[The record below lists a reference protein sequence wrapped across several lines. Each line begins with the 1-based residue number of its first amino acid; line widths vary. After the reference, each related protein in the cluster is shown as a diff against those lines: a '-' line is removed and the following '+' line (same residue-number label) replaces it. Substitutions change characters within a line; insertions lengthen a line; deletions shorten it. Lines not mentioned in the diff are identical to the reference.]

1 MYALING
8 QELLLG
14 PIGFNVRM
22 INFELEELELP
33 ERFRVSSSD
42 YQNVP
47 LSITDDVKIIPA
59 RNQYPEFDSKYEY
72 LYGPVHE
79 IKEDEV
85 VFNYWKADR
94 TLEDIK
100 AVYKLQVK
108 PERQR
113 RENTSIKVT
122 VNGTEI
128 EVSTDRE
135 NRLALVSKV
144 VSGEGSFN
152 FKFDNSVWVEV
163 SKVDLQTIISA
174 IDAKVQ
180 EAYDWELAKLQEID
194 TCETKEAVYE
204 VEITPPVVNPVTP
217 NAQY

>member
-22 INFELEELELP
+22 INSELEELELP

-42 YQNVP
+42 YQNIP
-47 LSITDDVKIIPA
+47 LSITNEVKILPA
-59 RNQYPEFDSKYEY
+59 RNQQPEFDPKYEY

-100 AVYKLQVK
+100 AVYKLRVK
-108 PERQR
+108 PERQL
-113 RENTSIKVT
+113 RENTSINVT
-122 VNGTEI
+122 VNSTEV

-135 NRLALVSKV
+135 NRLALTSKV
-144 VSGEGSFN
+144 VSGDGPFN
-152 FKFDNSVWVEV
+152 FKFANGVWVEV

-194 TCETKEAVYE
+194 ACETKEAVYE
-204 VEITPPVVNPVTP
+204 VEITPPVSNPVTP
-217 NAQY
+217 NA

>member
-8 QELLLG
+8 QELFLG

-22 INFELEELELP
+22 INSELEELELP

-42 YQNVP
+42 YQNIP
-47 LSITDDVKIIPA
+47 LSITNEVKILPA
-59 RNQYPEFDSKYEY
+59 RNQQPEFDPKYEY

-100 AVYKLQVK
+100 AVYKLRVK
-108 PERQR
+108 PERQL
-113 RENTSIKVT
+113 RENTSINVT
-122 VNGTEI
+122 VNSTEV

-135 NRLALVSKV
+135 NRLALTSKV
-144 VSGEGSFN
+144 VSGDGPFN
-152 FKFDNSVWVEV
+152 FKFANGVWVEV

-194 TCETKEAVYE
+194 ACETKEAVYE

-217 NAQY
+217 NA

>member
-1 MYALING
+1 MYALVNG

-22 INFELEELELP
+22 INSVLEEELELP
-33 ERFRVSSSD
+33 ERFKVSSAD

-47 LSITDDVKIIPA
+47 LSITDEVKILPA
-59 RNQYPEFDSKYEY
+59 RNQSPPFDPNYEY

-85 VFNYWKADR
+85 VFNYWKADKS
-94 TLEDIK
+94 LEQIK
-100 AVYKLQVK
+100 NERKVGVK

-113 RENTSIKVT
+113 RENTSITVT
-122 VNGTEI
+122 VNDTEI
-128 EVSTDRE
+128 SVSTDRE
-135 NRLALVSKV
+135 NRLALTSKV
-144 VSGEGSFN
+144 VSGDGPFN
-152 FKFDNSVWVEV
+152 FKFDNGVWVEV
-163 SKVDLQTIISA
+163 TKADLQTIISA

-194 TCETKEAVYE
+194 ACETKEAVYE
-204 VEITPPVVNPVTP
+204 VEIVPPVERPEAP
-217 NAQY
+217 NA

>member
-1 MYALING
+1 MYALVNG

-14 PIGFNVRM
+14 PIAFNVRM
-22 INFELEELELP
+22 INSELEELELL
-33 ERFRVSSSD
+33 ERFRVSSAD

-47 LSITDDVKIIPA
+47 LTIVDEVKILPA
-59 RNQYPEFDSKYEY
+59 RNQSPPFDPNYEY

-94 TLEDIK
+94 SLEDIK
-100 AVYKLQVK
+100 EQYKIKVK

-113 RENTSIKVT
+113 RENALIKVA
-122 VNGTEI
+122 VNDTEV

-135 NRLALVSKV
+135 NRLALTSKV
-144 VSGEGSFN
+144 VSGDGPFN
-152 FKFDNSVWVEV
+152 FKFASGVWVEV
-163 SKVDLQTIISA
+163 TKVDLQTIITA

-180 EAYDWELAKLQEID
+180 EAYDWELTKLQEID
-194 TCETKEAVYE
+194 ACETKEAVYE
-204 VEITPPVVNPVTP
+204 VEITPPILNSETL
-217 NAQY
+217 NA